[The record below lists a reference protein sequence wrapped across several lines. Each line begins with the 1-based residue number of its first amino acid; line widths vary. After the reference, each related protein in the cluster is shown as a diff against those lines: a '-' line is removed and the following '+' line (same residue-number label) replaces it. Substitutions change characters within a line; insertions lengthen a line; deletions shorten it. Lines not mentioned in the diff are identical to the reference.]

1 MKLKYRVI
9 ERFRGKYPIET
20 MCRIFEVSRSGY
32 YAWRKRQ
39 GRPAKDQWLVDL
51 IIDCQRRCKQTYGC
65 RRVRQWLKRRHGKN
79 VNLKAV
85 LRVIRKLDLLSQVR
99 RRKPYQHYQQA
110 VHKYPN
116 LLQRAFA
123 QPFPDRFWVTDI
135 TYIPTAKGMVYMC
148 AVLDLCGKMVLAYRI
163 GGDMTSSL
171 VTNTVREAC
180 KKEKVA
186 DGLILH
192 SDQGSQYTS
201 QAYFGLSQEYH
212 IQPSMSSP
220 GCPYDNAAM
229 ENFFGTLKTEC
240 LYRRKFSCRAEV
252 EQAVAEYVQ
261 FYNYERID
269 LKNGLTP
276 FEIRSKAV

>member
-9 ERFRGKYPIET
+9 ERFRGKYPIDS
-20 MCRIFEVSRSGY
+20 MCHMFEVSRSGY

-39 GRPAKDQWLVDL
+39 GKPAKDQWLVDL
-51 IIDCQRRCKQTYGC
+51 IIDCQQRCKQTYGC
-65 RRVRQWLKRRHGKN
+65 RRVRRWLKRRYGKN

-85 LRVIRKLDLLSQVR
+85 LRVMRKLDLLSQVR

-116 LLQRAFA
+116 LLQRVFA

-148 AVLDLCGKMVLAYRI
+148 TVLDLCGKMVLAYRI

-171 VTNTVREAC
+171 VTDTVREAC

-201 QAYFGLSQEYH
+201 QA
-212 IQPSMSSP
+212 
-220 GCPYDNAAM
+220 
-229 ENFFGTLKTEC
+229 
-240 LYRRKFSCRAEV
+240 
-252 EQAVAEYVQ
+252 
-261 FYNYERID
+261 
-269 LKNGLTP
+269 
-276 FEIRSKAV
+276 

>member
-1 MKLKYRVI
+1 M
-9 ERFRGKYPIET
+9 
-20 MCRIFEVSRSGY
+20 
-32 YAWRKRQ
+32 RKF
-39 GRPAKDQWLVDL
+39 
-51 IIDCQRRCKQTYGC
+51 
-65 RRVRQWLKRRHGKN
+65 
-79 VNLKAV
+79 
-85 LRVIRKLDLLSQVR
+85 DLLSQVR
-99 RRKPYQHYQQA
+99 RRVPYRNYQQA

-123 QPFPDRFWVTDI
+123 QPFPDRIWVTDI
-135 TYIPTAKGMVYMC
+135 TYISTAKGMAYMC

-171 VTNTVREAC
+171 VTDTIREAC

-201 QAYFGLSQEYH
+201 QAYFDLSQEYH

>member
-9 ERFRGKYPIET
+9 ERFRGKYPIDS
-20 MCRIFEVSRSGY
+20 MCHMFEVSRSGY

-39 GRPAKDQWLVDL
+39 GKPAKDQWLVDL
-51 IIDCQRRCKQTYGC
+51 IIDCQQRCKQTYGC
-65 RRVRQWLKRRHGKN
+65 RRVRRWLKRRYGKN

-85 LRVIRKLDLLSQVR
+85 LRVMRKLDLLSQVR

-116 LLQRAFA
+116 LLQRVFA

-148 AVLDLCGKMVLAYRI
+148 TVLDLCGKMVLAYRI

-171 VTNTVREAC
+171 VTDTIREAC

-201 QAYFGLSQEYH
+201 QAYFDLSQEYH
-212 IQPSMSSP
+212 ILPSMSSP

-269 LKNGLTP
+269 LKYGLTP